1 MSVFSHHRKSASLK
15 VEIMAQAPSE
25 AQGLPQASNLVEAV
39 TATSDLIAKH
49 AAEGRAARQVS
60 TKVVEALKNTGYM
73 RAVLPKRW
81 GGLEVH
87 PNDFFKASVKIAEQ
101 DMSTAWIAGIIAVH
115 AYQLA
120 IMDEQ
125 AAADV
130 YSEGANTLISSSYN
144 PVGGKVQICDGG
156 FMLSGRWGWSSG
168 SAHCT
173 WVLLGAIVPGEGYRT
188 FLVPRSD
195 YKIEDTW
202 FVYGLQGTGSNDI
215 VIDTPVFVPSHR
227 THKQMDGFN
236 CLHQQENPL
245 YSIPWAQM
253 FIRVVTTPAIGAAK
267 HAALLFCGKAASS
280 SSDPTK
286 LQGDPD
292 ITRRVAQSL
301 NDIDEVETIMY
312 RNFDHMVGLVCSGQ
326 EIPMIDRVR
335 YRYQAS
341 LVMRRMAA
349 AVDRLFEV
357 AGGRSVFNGAEIQN
371 IWRDI
376 HIARAHVA
384 NNPTSFARNFG
395 SMALGAK
402 SSDVF
407 V

>member
-1 MSVFSHHRKSASLK
+1 
-15 VEIMAQAPSE
+15 MAQAPS
-25 AQGLPQASNLVEAV
+25 QTDGLPQVSNLVEAV

-49 AAEGRAARQVS
+49 SAEGREARQVS
-60 TKVVEALKNTGYM
+60 TEVVEALKRCGYM
-73 RAVLPKRW
+73 RSVLPKKW

-120 IMDEQ
+120 IMSEQ

-144 PVGGKVQICDGG
+144 PVGGRVQVCEGG

-188 FLVPRSD
+188 FLVPRCD
-195 YKIEDTW
+195 YEIEDTW

-215 VIDTPVFVPSHR
+215 VIDTPVFVPDHR

-236 CLHQQENPL
+236 CLHQQENRL

-267 HAALLFCGKAASS
+267 HAVDLFCGKAASS
-280 SSDPTK
+280 STDPTK
-286 LQGDPD
+286 LRDDPD

-312 RNFDHMVGLVCSGQ
+312 RNFDRMVELVMSGQ
-326 EIPMIDRVR
+326 DIPMIDRVR

-341 LVMRRMAA
+341 LVIDRMGA

-357 AGGRSVFNGAEIQN
+357 AGGRSVFNGAEIQD

-395 SMALGAK
+395 GMSLGAE
-402 SSDVF
+402 SADVF